1 MNKYQINL
9 MYEVSIERFQ
19 TSYDDLPLDKRQ
31 EIFLDCGKVSDMLI
45 DE

>member
-9 MYEVSIERFQ
+9 MYEVSIERFRMN
-19 TSYDDLPLDKRQ
+19 YDDLPLNKRQ
-31 EIFLDCGKVSDMLI
+31 EIFLDCSKVSDMLI